1 MAWKKQTLLGEIM
14 YEVDDHGNVWQ
25 TITNATGQHKTY
37 HGTLTCP
44 AFVYGLE
51 LEERGFR
58 EV

>member
-1 MAWKKQTLLGEIM
+1 M

-51 LEERGFR
+51 LKERGFR